1 MPNREAFL
9 QRLQAQLEELE
20 SLIMDELIAG
30 DTRPLTKR
38 PPDLSA
44 LPFCKALVS
53 CETDEGVKSCVKS
66 DIQGA
71 RACVNVA
78 EVAIAKISQ
87 RAFQY
92 LPRKPGLQTRFFFL
106 TSVVMEYLQ
115 SQSDNYAI

>member
-1 MPNREAFL
+1 MPNREEFL
-9 QRLQAQLEELE
+9 QGLQAQLLE
-20 SLIMDELIAG
+20 IEGLIMDELMAG
-30 DTRPLTKR
+30 DTRPLTRR

-53 CETDEGVKSCVKS
+53 CTPDEAVKSCVKS

-71 RACVNVA
+71 RAFVNVA

-92 LPRKPGLQTRFFFL
+92 LPRKPGQQTRFFFL
-106 TSVVMEYLQ
+106 TSVVTEYLQ
-115 SQSDNYAI
+115 SQ